1 LCTFEFIYKKR
12 NWRATKIGVIVIKNN
27 VFFKYFYEQIKNS
40 FMRATLAGLF
50 LIISFSAMQAQP
62 SNVRWEYI
70 QRFNKIAIDEMKR
83 TGIPA
88 SIKLAQGL
96 LESGGGT
103 SVLARK
109 ANNHFGVKCGSEWR
123 GPTYYVKDDDYD
135 ENGQLIESCFRAY
148 EDAESSYIAHSEFL
162 RDPNKAYRYGFLF
175 RLDQKDYKKWAQGLK
190 SAGYATSPT
199 YADNLI
205 SVIEQYK
212 LFKYDGGDVDFDLVR
227 VINDVKVTLAKEGQT
242 PEELAKKYNVKT
254 TCLLKYNERLR
265 GPNQPLKEG
274 EYIYL
279 QRKRWFFRGKQEYHF
294 VKEGE
299 DMYKISQLYGLKE
312 SRLYRKNRMDKGT
325 EPAVGQKIRLR
336 GKVKKGQTPKLRTVD
351 PNEELNNNDNDFPTD
366 NGSGKVLDIDPTVIV
381 KPNDLPNSNGNPTTN
396 PTNNG
401 NTNGSSTTNPTSPTT
416 KPEVKPTTGTTTSG
430 TGTKPS
436 TTPSTGTTTKPT
448 TTPTTKPEV
457 KPTTG
462 TTTPNTTTPPKPKPE
477 PTTPTTA
484 VKHVVKA
491 GDTLYSLSRQYGV
504 TVDQIKTLN
513 NMTDSTIKLG
523 QELIIKK

>member
-1 LCTFEFIYKKR
+1 
-12 NWRATKIGVIVIKNN
+12 
-27 VFFKYFYEQIKNS
+27 
-40 FMRATLAGLF
+40 MRATLAGLY
-50 LIISFSAMQAQP
+50 LIISFSAIQAQP

-123 GPTYYVKDDDYD
+123 GATYYVKDDDYD

-205 SVIEQYK
+205 NIIDQYK
-212 LFKYDGGDVDFDLVR
+212 LYKYDGGDVEFDLVR

-242 PEELAKKYNVKT
+242 PEELAKKYNLKT
-254 TCLLKYNERLR
+254 KCLLKYNERLR

-279 QRKRWFFRGKQEYHF
+279 QRKRWFFRGKQEFHF

-312 SRLYRKNRMDKGT
+312 GRLYRKNRMDKGT

-351 PNEELNNNDNDFPTD
+351 INEETNNNENDFPTD
-366 NGSGKVLDIDPTVIV
+366 DGSGKVLDIDPTVIV
-381 KPNDLPNSNGNPTTN
+381 KPNDLPNSNGNPNTN

-401 NTNGSSTTNPTSPTT
+401 NNNGNNNGAATT
-416 KPEVKPTTGTTTSG
+416 KPDVKPTTGTTTG
-430 TGTKPS
+430 TGTKP
-436 TTPSTGTTTKPT
+436 TTGTGTTTT
-448 TTPTTKPEV
+448 TT

-462 TTTPNTTTPPKPKPE
+462 TTTGTGTKPTTTSGTGTTTTKPKVKPSTGTTTPNTNVPPKPKPE
-477 PTTPTTA
+477 PTTPTTG

-513 NMTDSTIKLG
+513 NMTDSKIKLG